1 MMTNERSET
10 PAGGGD
16 VTPAAAY
23 RTTSLAIKSD
33 EGAAVVET
41 PKRDDLPAEAISDAI
56 HHPAHYTAGPIE
68 CIDAIQAALTPDEFR
83 GYCKGNVLKY
93 IWREKHK
100 GGDESL
106 EKAAWYLD
114 RAIV

>member
-1 MMTNERSET
+1 MIQNNQAT

-16 VTPAAAY
+16 ISPAAAQHS
-23 RTTSLAIKSD
+23 TSLATKS
-33 EGAAVVET
+33 GAGAVVVEP
-41 PKRDDLPAEAISDAI
+41 PKRDESPVEAGSDVI
-56 HHPAHYTAGPIE
+56 NHPAHYTAGGIE
-68 CIDAIQAALTPDEFR
+68 CIDAIQAALTPEEFR

>member
-1 MMTNERSET
+1 MTKMKVAT
-10 PAGGGD
+10 PAGGGGIS
-16 VTPAAAY
+16 PAAAQHS
-23 RTTSLAIKSD
+23 TSLATKSD
-33 EGAAVVET
+33 AGAVVVET
-41 PKRDDLPAEAISDAI
+41 PKRDDLPVEAISDVN
-56 HHPAHYTAGPIE
+56 HPAHYNAGGIE
-68 CIDAIQAALTPDEFR
+68 CIDAIQAALTPEEFR

-93 IWREKHK
+93 CWREKHK